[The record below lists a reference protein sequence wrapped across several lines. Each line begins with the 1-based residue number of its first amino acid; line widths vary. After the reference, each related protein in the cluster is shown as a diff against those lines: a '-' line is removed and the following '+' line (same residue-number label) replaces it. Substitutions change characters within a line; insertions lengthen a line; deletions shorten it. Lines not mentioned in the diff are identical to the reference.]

1 MKKRAYSFW
10 KKIDMLLLE
19 SGVIPPGKSLNACKV
34 FCCRHKIKFPG
45 QGDIQGESRTPR
57 TAGEEEW
64 EVIGTASRGCPRK
77 TPW

>member
-45 QGDIQGESRTPR
+45 KATFKANRERLDQLEKKNG
-57 TAGEEEW
+57 
-64 EVIGTASRGCPRK
+64 K
-77 TPW
+77 